1 MSKTGNERTNVT
13 LKRVRV
19 TIVAAE
25 RVCVSV
31 ALVIQHAKR
40 VRRIMLT
47 SVVCLTLPSP
57 SILPQKRQYF
67 GEKLLNIQCVFFLYS
82 CVWKISHYRR
92 NTERYCHKF
101 ARYSCQILMILQFSR
116 HIFEKCF
123 NIKFREN
130 PSSGSRCV
138 PCGRKGGR
146 TDMTKL
152 IFAFRNFANTPKRTL
167 SKPTQYGP
175 VSNIFCRLIMVK
187 NTCG

>member
-1 MSKTGNERTNVT
+1 
-13 LKRVRV
+13 
-19 TIVAAE
+19 
-25 RVCVSV
+25 
-31 ALVIQHAKR
+31 
-40 VRRIMLT
+40 MLT

-67 GEKLLNIQCVFFLYS
+67 GEKLLNIHRVFFLYS

-101 ARYSCQILMILQFSR
+101 ARYSCQILVILQFSR

-167 SKPTQYGP
+167 SKTDTIWASIKHLLSSHYGQKHMWVTEP
-175 VSNIFCRLIMVK
+175 ASIIRKMDESYSDSSIVCN
-187 NTCG
+187 